1 MSILDYNSA
10 ELQEPCECCVR
21 RALYVDDD
29 DEPEQELEQEQ
40 ERQSEDE

>member
-1 MSILDYNSA
+1 MSILDYDDA
-10 ELQEPCECCVR
+10 KLQEHCEYGVR

-29 DEPEQELEQEQ
+29 DEPEQELEPEQ